1 LEELSLKNF
10 LDNAWR
16 QIREFFKNLDR
27 RRRIIAAI
35 LAACVVTLAIV
46 LSIALNRTNY
56 ELLYA
61 GLSQEEAGAIYATL
75 QDMGVDVKVR
85 GTGTLLVPAERVS
98 ELRMTLSA
106 AGYESGG
113 FDYSI
118 LAEASGF
125 SVSDLE
131 QQEYAVYQ
139 KQEMLRATIRRSEKV
154 ADCLVLISPAVESP
168 FMRPEE
174 EKEASAA
181 IMLETKNGDMLTSED
196 ARAIASIAVNA
207 VSGLRFE
214 NVSVVDAFLNVYLV
228 DDDPQEGSETTN
240 LTTQRLL
247 ETSVK
252 HELES
257 QVVNLLTPVFG
268 IGKVKAMVS
277 VALNFDDEKSEVI
290 EFAPPVEG
298 EDEGLIISMSE
309 LYENARADGAAGGV
323 PGTDN
328 NGMGAEE
335 DIDGTLEYPY
345 ENELDE
351 DETYRKILR
360 EMNLEINKSTTQIEK
375 AKGSIRSLTI
385 GVLLDALAVPEDYTE
400 NVRSLVAGAIGTSD
414 GYVNVERMPFQEIET
429 SAIADGVN
437 AQAEA
442 MNRYKM
448 QELIQTGIICATA
461 LIFAILILALVRSL
475 FKKPASVPLL
485 AEAGAGGIDYIV
497 GDDGVIPGIYGGE
510 DVPPVGQQEEEGD
523 VPVGAPPP
531 ETVVQLEKMIK
542 SNPEAVATILRNW
555 LTEEQ

>member
-1 LEELSLKNF
+1 MKNF

-16 QIREFFKNLDR
+16 QTREFFKNLDKR
-27 RRRIIAAI
+27 RKIIAAI
-35 LAACVVTLAIV
+35 LAACVITLAVV

-61 GLSQEEAGAIYATL
+61 GLSQEEAGSIYATL

-85 GTGTLLVPAERVS
+85 GTGTLLVPADRVS

-106 AGYESGG
+106 AGYEAGG

-139 KQEMLRATIRRSEKV
+139 KQELLRTAIRKSEKV
-154 ADCLVLISPAVESP
+154 DECLVLISPAVESP
-168 FMRPEE
+168 FMRPDE

-181 IMLETKNGDMLTSED
+181 IMLTVKNGAMLSTGD

-214 NVSVVDAFLNVYLV
+214 NVSVVDSSLNVYLITE
-228 DDDPQEGSETTN
+228 DPQAENETTN
-240 LTTQRLL
+240 LTTQKLL
-247 ETSVK
+247 ETSMK
-252 HELES
+252 RELES

-268 IGKVKAMVS
+268 AGKVKAMVS
-277 VALNFDDEKSEVI
+277 LALNFDDEKSETI

-298 EDEGLIISMSE
+298 EENGLAISLSE
-309 LYENARADGAAGGV
+309 LYETARADGAAGGV

-345 ENELDE
+345 GEPGE

-360 EMNLEINKSTTQIEK
+360 EMNYEINKSTTQIEK
-375 AKGSIRSLTI
+375 AKGSIKALTI
-385 GVLLDALAVPEDYTE
+385 GVLLDTLTVQQDYTE
-400 NVRSLVAGAIGTSD
+400 NVRNLVAGALGTSAA
-414 GYVNVERMPFQEIET
+414 YVNVERMPFQDMEANPIL
-429 SAIADGVN
+429 DGVN

-442 MNRYKM
+442 LNKYKM

-461 LIFAILILALVRSL
+461 LIFAILILALIRSL
-475 FKKPASVPLL
+475 FKKPAPVPLL
-485 AEAGAGGIDYIV
+485 ETAGEGGIDYIV
-497 GDDGVIPGIYGGE
+497 GDDEDAPEMYEGE
-510 DVPPVGQQEEEGD
+510 DVPPIGQQQSDEDED
-523 VPVGAPPP
+523 VTVGAPPP

-542 SNPEAVATILRNW
+542 SNPEAVASILRNW
-555 LTEEQ
+555 LAEEQ